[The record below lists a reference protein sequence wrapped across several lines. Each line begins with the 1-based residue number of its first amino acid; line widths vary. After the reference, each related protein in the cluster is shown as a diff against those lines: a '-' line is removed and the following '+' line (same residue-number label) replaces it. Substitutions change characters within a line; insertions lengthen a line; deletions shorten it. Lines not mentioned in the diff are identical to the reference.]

1 MSCRRKVKTFEVVE
15 IKLDDITKSDLI
27 SVEEKVCN
35 ILSQKLE
42 KLNVLTKEMSIYAYK
57 DFLVINDRYNICKDL
72 VEVAEA
78 FNFEIKR
85 INCSLKGNSYL
96 VTDGLMVFLKQLGVS
111 YEFGKN
117 IANQSVTEEIKEL
130 IEREPRTE
138 VSEGMLEILDNI
150 RQNGSYTFTKR
161 RTITTSY
168 YDNRIEGKKEGKWNI
183 DESGIQGTIKAF
195 ANQCNNIVSRA
206 NADMVNGT
214 SNLIRSRAKSMGYSV
229 QEVKKGKEVQLV
241 LVRLQ

>member
-42 KLNVLTKEMSIYAYK
+42 KLNILTKEMSIYAYK

-72 VEVAEA
+72 AEVAEA
-78 FNFEIKR
+78 FNLEIKK
-85 INCSLKGNSYL
+85 INCSLKGSSYL

-111 YEFGKN
+111 YEFGKT
-117 IANQSVTEEIKEL
+117 IANQGTTEEIKEL
-130 IEREPRTE
+130 IEGQPRTQ
-138 VSEGMLEILDNI
+138 VDSGMLEILDNI
-150 RQNGSYTFTKR
+150 RSNGAYTFTKK

-168 YDNRIEGKKEGKWNI
+168 YDNRIEGRKEGNWNI
-183 DESGIQGTIKAF
+183 DEGRIQGTIKAF
-195 ANQCNNIVSRA
+195 ANQCNNVVNKA

-214 SNLIRSRAKSMGYSV
+214 AKLIRSRAKSMGYAV